1 MKLRVG
7 EPWMPAKEYG
17 RSLRGLTVNLL
28 VADIGASLAFQ
39 RDVLGADVVYSD
51 PDFAVC
57 SRSGAEWMIH
67 TYHTYDNHPML
78 STVSNTHPRGGG
90 LEIRLHG
97 CDPDAA
103 EAAARRLGFEILS
116 QATDKGHGLREI
128 YIRDP
133 DGYIWVPDVHSQ
145 LAQP

>member
-7 EPWMPAKEYG
+7 DPWMPAKDYG

-28 VADIGASLAFQ
+28 VADIEAALAFQ
-39 RDVLGADVVYSD
+39 REVLGATIVYSD
-51 PDFAVC
+51 LDFAVC
-57 SRSGAEWMIH
+57 SGFEADWMLHADH
-67 TYHTYDNHPML
+67 TYENYPMG
-78 STVSNTHPRGGG
+78 STVGVASPRGGG

-103 EAAARRLGFEILS
+103 EAAARRLGFEVLS
-116 QATDKGHGLREI
+116 PATDKGHGLREA

-133 DGYIWVPDVHSQ
+133 DGYVWVPDVHS
-145 LAQP
+145 